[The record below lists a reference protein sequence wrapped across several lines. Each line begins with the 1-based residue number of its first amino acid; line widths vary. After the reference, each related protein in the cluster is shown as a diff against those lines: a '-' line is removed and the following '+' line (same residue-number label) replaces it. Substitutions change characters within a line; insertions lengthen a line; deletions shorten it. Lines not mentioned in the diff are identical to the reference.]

1 MAEHFLRIAAGLF
14 IGVWVARYLGPEQF
28 GLFSYVLAF
37 TAIFGG
43 IAKLGLDNIMV
54 RELVNHPEKRVNYI
68 GTGFWLKIL
77 GAFLVIGIMTAIV
90 PFTSNDPTTN
100 TFIFIIVAGLIFQ
113 SFEVVEFYLQSQV
126 LAKIVSLCKVIQL
139 ALSSMAKIYLVL
151 SEAELI
157 YFVVITSLDVLSLA
171 ISYSVAYKLLKYP
184 AFFKH
189 FDLNIAKQLLKD
201 SWPLIFSAIV
211 TMIYLRIDQIMIK
224 EILGEYEV
232 GIYSAAKRISEAFYF
247 VPMLICA
254 SLFPAILNAKKQ
266 SEELYKKRLQALYTF
281 MVWTAIAIAL
291 SITFLADWIVA
302 LLFGRAY
309 IDAAQVLIIHVWAS
323 IFVFLIVASGKW
335 LIIENLQK
343 LSFWRAFSGS
353 VLNILLNVIL
363 IPNYGVNGAAVAT
376 LISYSFAGLLFDYLN
391 IQTRELF
398 FMKIKTLRFERVL

>member
-1 MAEHFLRIAAGLF
+1 
-14 IGVWVARYLGPEQF
+14 
-28 GLFSYVLAF
+28 
-37 TAIFGG
+37 
-43 IAKLGLDNIMV
+43 
-54 RELVNHPEKRVNYI
+54 
-68 GTGFWLKIL
+68 
-77 GAFLVIGIMTAIV
+77 
-90 PFTSNDPTTN
+90 
-100 TFIFIIVAGLIFQ
+100 
-113 SFEVVEFYLQSQV
+113 
-126 LAKIVSLCKVIQL
+126 
-139 ALSSMAKIYLVL
+139 
-151 SEAELI
+151 
-157 YFVVITSLDVLSLA
+157 
-171 ISYSVAYKLLKYP
+171 
-184 AFFKH
+184 
-189 FDLNIAKQLLKD
+189 
-201 SWPLIFSAIV
+201 
-211 TMIYLRIDQIMIK
+211 MIYLRIDQIMIK